1 MRQRIQNWL
10 DTNFGKAAA
19 LSNWLC
25 LGVHLVA
32 NLLIVPLVL
41 RAFGKEQA
49 GVWFFLLGWV
59 AFFQLCDFGIAQSVS
74 RQISFSNGRR
84 GKRRRQSTDRFLR
97 IYGPRAGQHLFLCA
111 RLMFRRISWIILV
124 VGIFL
129 ERTVLFSGELRV
141 TAEARLTW
149 YLILATGIVTNEAR
163 PYTAWLTGRLLA
175 QWERLY
181 TAAGIAV
188 QSTLVIAALWWGA
201 SLWLVGALY
210 LGGAV
215 IQWRL
220 LRRLFQQHAAPTF
233 TPEPTAKRG
242 LLRAIWGM
250 SWEQGVATTAA
261 YFIFSFNPIL
271 IGYLLG
277 AGAVSEFHVPLR
289 IAVFLQSAL
298 LGLFTPQLNVMIRLA
313 SEQEHRRMVAR
324 FVKLFLL
331 VTLGGLGVFGAY
343 VALGPWVIR
352 GWTMG
357 RIISPYSLLALL
369 AVCQYLAVLQ
379 VMCACFVLAHG
390 EQPFAVVAV
399 WGAVLNVG
407 LACWWIP
414 QYGLLGAAFAT
425 LVAQALTSNWYVPLL
440 CFRRLRGYLREHG
453 SEFLW
458 SDLKRLSW
466 RGQD

>member
-25 LGVHLVA
+25 MGVHLVA

-74 RQISFSNGRR
+74 RQISFSS
-84 GKRRRQSTDRFLR
+84 GKRGARRRLSGDRFLR
-97 IYGPRAGQHLFLCA
+97 MYGQRADEQLFLCA
-111 RLMFRRISWIILV
+111 RLMFRRISWIILI
-124 VGIFL
+124 VGILL
-129 ERTVLFSGELRV
+129 ERTVLFTGELRV
-141 TAEARLTW
+141 TPEARLTW
-149 YLILATGIVTNEAR
+149 YLILATGILTNEAR
-163 PYTAWLTGRLLA
+163 SFTAWLTGRLLV

-181 TAAGIAV
+181 TAAGIGV
-188 QSTLVIAALWWGA
+188 QSVLVIVALWLGA
-201 SLWLVGALY
+201 SLWLVGVLY
-210 LGGAV
+210 FFGAA
-215 IQWRL
+215 IQWWL
-220 LRRLFQQHAAPTF
+220 LRKLYRQHAGVAPA
-233 TPEPTAKRG
+233 PELSAKRG
-242 LLRAIWGM
+242 LLRAIWAM

-271 IGYLLG
+271 IGYFIG
-277 AGAVSEFHVPLR
+277 AGAVAEFHVPLR
-289 IAVFLQSAL
+289 IAAFLQAAL

-313 SEQEHRRMVAR
+313 SEQEHRRMVSR
-324 FVKLFLL
+324 FVKLFVVVALA
-331 VTLGGLGVFGAY
+331 GLAVFGAY
-343 VALGPWVIR
+343 VVLGPWVIR
-352 GWTMG
+352 GWTIG
-357 RIISPYSLLALL
+357 RIVSPFSLLALL

-399 WGAVLNVG
+399 CGAVLNVG
-407 LACWWIP
+407 LAVWWIP
-414 QYGLLGAAFAT
+414 QHGLAGAALAT

-458 SDLKRLSW
+458 NDLKRLSW